1 MQSSVSKKTVSD
13 DRVVSRIS
21 RSNRLIIEKAAAV
34 YGASLNQF
42 IVQTALDRASEI
54 LEREELLKLSA
65 RDSELFLEA
74 LDNPPPPNKRLAEAM
89 RKINLYPL
97 DCLSCEEFE

>member
-1 MQSSVSKKTVSD
+1 MQSAVSAKNRSD
-13 DRVVSRIS
+13 DRVVSRIP

-65 RDSELFLEA
+65 RDSELFLDA
-74 LDNPPPPNKRLAEAM
+74 LDNPPPLSKRLAEAIQSH
-89 RKINLYPL
+89 KSKVK
-97 DCLSCEEFE
+97 C